1 MKCAKC
7 GAEIRPGCVYCSN
20 CGQEAQIVTEINIL
34 EDDLLRSMLEEEEQ
48 QKTAESG
55 SEIEHGEASGEKKNP
70 DRQPVKRP
78 KTGEVEPQKEKRP
91 QESKKKKKKS
101 RKTLLILLIVLAVAC
116 VAVFGL
122 VQYQHQNSASYQL
135 KKANEAL
142 SQKNYTS
149 ALNYVNHA
157 LQLDTDNQE
166 AMLLQGQIYVQMKDN
181 DQAET
186 VFLQVI
192 DQNPGCAD
200 AYKNLLELYDSMDSY
215 DQILALKEKASDE
228 EILALFDDYL
238 VETPVISP
246 EGGNYNEFPEVTLSV
261 KGKGLKIYYTL
272 DGSTPTSDDT
282 LYEDAFSIE
291 EQGKITL
298 TAVAMDKDGHYSEP
312 VSAKYVIELDAPD
325 TPSVSPDG
333 GTFHQASTVTVHV
346 PSGTTVYYT
355 WGDSTPTRNSARYT
369 GPIDIPEGNNV
380 LSLVAIDENGMSSEV
395 LKCNYI
401 YYPETQAE
409 PTVQEDT
416 EVIE

>member
-7 GAEIRPGCVYCSN
+7 GAEIRPGCVYCSK

-48 QKTAESG
+48 QTETTESQLDIG
-55 SEIEHGEASGEKKNP
+55 AVTASGEQKNS
-70 DRQPVKRP
+70 DRQTVKRP
-78 KTGEVEPQKEKRP
+78 KAGEIETQIERS
-91 QESKKKKKKS
+91 QESKKKN
-101 RKTLLILLIVLAVAC
+101 RRTLLILLIVLAAAC

-122 VQYQHQNSASYQL
+122 VQYQHQNSVSYQL

-142 SQKNYTS
+142 GQKNYTS
-149 ALNYVNHA
+149 ALSYVNHA
-157 LQLDTDNQE
+157 LQLDTDNQK

-192 DQNPGCAD
+192 DQDPDCAD

-228 EILALFDDYL
+228 KILALFDDYL
-238 VETPVISP
+238 VESPTVSP
-246 EGGNYNEFPEVTLSV
+246 EGGNYNEFQEVALSV
-261 KGKGLKIYYTL
+261 KGKGLEIYYTL
-272 DGSTPTSDDT
+272 DGSIPTTDDT
-282 LYEDAFSIE
+282 LYEDAITLD
-291 EQGKITL
+291 EQGKTTL
-298 TAVAMDKDGHYSEP
+298 TAVAVDKDGHYSEP
-312 VSAKYVIELDAPD
+312 VSEKYVIELDAPD
-325 TPSVSPDG
+325 APSVSPDG
-333 GTFHQASTVTVHV
+333 GTFHRASTVTVHV

-355 WGDSTPTRNSARYT
+355 WGDHTPTRNSARYT
-369 GPIDIPEGNNV
+369 GPIDIPEGNNI

-409 PTVQEDT
+409 STVQENT

>member
-55 SEIEHGEASGEKKNP
+55 AEVEYGEASGEKKNP
-70 DRQPVKRP
+70 ARQPAKRQ
-78 KTGEVEPQKEKRP
+78 KAGEAEPQKERRP

-101 RKTLLILLIVLAVAC
+101 RKKLLTLLIVLAVAC

-122 VQYQHQNSASYQL
+122 VQYQHQNSVSYQL

-149 ALNYVNHA
+149 ALSYVNHT

-166 AMLLQGQIYVQMKDN
+166 AMLLQGQIYVQMKDS

-192 DQNPGCAD
+192 DQDPGCAD
-200 AYKNLLELYDSMDSY
+200 AYQCLLELYDSIDSY
-215 DQILALKEKASDE
+215 DQILALKEKAPDQK
-228 EILALFDDYL
+228 ILALFDDYL
-238 VETPVISP
+238 VETPTISP
-246 EGGNYNEFPEVTLSV
+246 EGGNYNEFQDVILSV

-272 DGSTPTSDDT
+272 DGSTPTSNDT
-282 LYEDAFSIE
+282 LYEDAITIE
-291 EQGKITL
+291 KQGKTTL
-298 TAVAMDKDGHYSEP
+298 TAVAMNKDGHYSEP
-312 VSAKYVIELDAPD
+312 VSAKYLIELDAPD

-333 GTFHQASTVTVHV
+333 GTFHRASTVTVHV
-346 PSGTTVYYT
+346 PSETTVYYT
-355 WGDSTPTRNSARYT
+355 WGDSTPTRNSERYT
-369 GPIDIPEGNNV
+369 GPIDIPEGNNI
-380 LSLVAIDENGMSSEV
+380 LSLVAIDENGMASEV

-409 PTVQEDT
+409 PTVQENT

>member
-34 EDDLLRSMLEEEEQ
+34 EDDLLRSMLEEEDQ
-48 QKTAESG
+48 QKTMDSG
-55 SEIEHGEASGEKKNP
+55 NETASMEKKNP
-70 DRQPVKRP
+70 ERQAVKLP
-78 KTGEVEPQKEKRP
+78 KTGEAEPKKERT
-91 QESKKKKKKS
+91 QESKKKKKKN
-101 RKTLLILLIVLAVAC
+101 RKILVILLCMLAAAC

-122 VQYQHQNSASYQL
+122 VQYEHQNSASYQL

-149 ALNYVNHA
+149 ALSYVNHA

-166 AMLLQGQIYVQMKDN
+166 AMLLQGQIYVQMKDT

-192 DQNPGCAD
+192 DQDPSCAD
-200 AYKNLLELYDSMDSY
+200 AYQNLLELYDSMDSY
-215 DQILALKEKASDE
+215 DQILALKEKASDQK
-228 EILALFDDYL
+228 ILALFDDYL
-238 VETPVISP
+238 VEAPVISP

-261 KGKGLKIYYTL
+261 KGKGLEIYYTM

-282 LYEDAFSIE
+282 LYEDAITFE

-298 TAVAMDKDGHYSEP
+298 TAVAMDKEGHYSEP
-312 VSAKYVIELDAPD
+312 VSAKYIIELDAPD
-325 TPSVSPDG
+325 APSVSPDG
-333 GTFHQASTVTVHV
+333 GIFRQASTVTVRV
-346 PSGTTVYYT
+346 PRGTTVYYT
-355 WGDSTPTRNSARYT
+355 WGDTTPTRNSARYT
-369 GPIDIPEGNNV
+369 GPIDIPEGNNI
-380 LSLVAIDENGMSSEV
+380 LSLVAIDENGMSSQV

-409 PTVQEDT
+409 PTVQENT

>member
-48 QKTAESG
+48 QKTAESE
-55 SEIEHGEASGEKKNP
+55 SEIEHGEASGEKKNS

-78 KTGEVEPQKEKRP
+78 KTGEAEPQKEKRP

-101 RKTLLILLIVLAVAC
+101 RKTLVILLIVLAAAC

-142 SQKNYTS
+142 RQKNYTS
-149 ALNYVNHA
+149 ALSYVNHA

-181 DQAET
+181 NQAET

-192 DQNPGCAD
+192 DQDPGCAD

-228 EILALFDDYL
+228 EILALFDAYL

-261 KGKGLKIYYTL
+261 KGKALKIYYTL
-272 DGSTPTSDDT
+272 DGSTPTSGDT

-333 GTFHQASTVTVHV
+333 GTFHQASAVTVHV

-369 GPIDIPEGNNV
+369 GPIDIPEGNNI

>member
-34 EDDLLRSMLEEEEQ
+34 EDDLLRSMLEEEDQ
-48 QKTAESG
+48 QKTMDSG
-55 SEIEHGEASGEKKNP
+55 NETASMEKKNP
-70 DRQPVKRP
+70 ERQAVKLP
-78 KTGEVEPQKEKRP
+78 KTGEAEPKKERT
-91 QESKKKKKKS
+91 QESKKKKKKN
-101 RKTLLILLIVLAVAC
+101 RKILVILLCMLAAAC

-122 VQYQHQNSASYQL
+122 VQYEHQNSASYQL

-149 ALNYVNHA
+149 ALSYVNHA

-166 AMLLQGQIYVQMKDN
+166 AMLLQGQIYVQMKDT

-192 DQNPGCAD
+192 DQDPSCAD
-200 AYKNLLELYDSMDSY
+200 AYQNLLELYDSMDSY
-215 DQILALKEKASDE
+215 DQILALKEKASDQK
-228 EILALFDDYL
+228 ILALFDDYL
-238 VETPVISP
+238 VEAPVISP

-261 KGKGLKIYYTL
+261 KGKGLEIYYTT

-282 LYEDAFSIE
+282 LYEDAITLE

-298 TAVAMDKDGHYSEP
+298 TAVAMDKEGHYSEP
-312 VSAKYVIELDAPD
+312 VSAKYIIELDAPD
-325 TPSVSPDG
+325 APSVSPDG
-333 GTFHQASTVTVHV
+333 GIFRQASTVTVRV
-346 PSGTTVYYT
+346 PRGTTVYYT
-355 WGDSTPTRNSARYT
+355 WGDTTPTRNSARYT
-369 GPIDIPEGNNV
+369 GPIDIPEGNNI
-380 LSLVAIDENGMSSEV
+380 LSLVAIDENGMSSQV

-409 PTVQEDT
+409 PTVQENT

>member
-55 SEIEHGEASGEKKNP
+55 AEVEYGEASGEKKNSA
-70 DRQPVKRP
+70 RQPATRQKA
-78 KTGEVEPQKEKRP
+78 GEAEPQKERRP

-101 RKTLLILLIVLAVAC
+101 RKMLLPFLIVLAVAC

-122 VQYQHQNSASYQL
+122 VQYQHQNSVSYQL

-149 ALNYVNHA
+149 ALSYVNHT

-166 AMLLQGQIYVQMKDN
+166 AMLLQGQIYVQMKDS

-192 DQNPGCAD
+192 DQDPGCAD
-200 AYKNLLELYDSMDSY
+200 AYQCLLELYDSIDSY
-215 DQILALKEKASDE
+215 DQILALKEKAPDQK
-228 EILALFDDYL
+228 ILALFDDYL
-238 VETPVISP
+238 VETPTISP
-246 EGGNYNEFPEVTLSV
+246 EGGNYNEFQDVILSV
-261 KGKGLKIYYTL
+261 KGKGLEIYYTL
-272 DGSTPTSDDT
+272 DGSTPTSNDT
-282 LYEDAFSIE
+282 LYEDAITIE
-291 EQGKITL
+291 KQGKTTL
-298 TAVAMDKDGHYSEP
+298 TAVAMNKDGHYSEP
-312 VSAKYVIELDAPD
+312 VSAKYLIELDAPD

-333 GTFHQASTVTVHV
+333 GTFHRASTVTVHV
-346 PSGTTVYYT
+346 PSETTVYYT
-355 WGDSTPTRNSARYT
+355 WGDSTPTRNSERYT
-369 GPIDIPEGNNV
+369 GPIDIPEGNNI
-380 LSLVAIDENGMSSEV
+380 LSLVAIDENGMASEV

>member
-48 QKTAESG
+48 PKTAE
-55 SEIEHGEASGEKKNP
+55 IENGEASGEKKSP

-78 KTGEVEPQKEKRP
+78 KAGDAEPVKERRP
-91 QESKKKKKKS
+91 QELKKKKKKS
-101 RKTLLILLIVLAVAC
+101 RTTLLILLIVLVAVC

-122 VQYQHQNSASYQL
+122 LQYQHQNSASYQL

-157 LQLDTDNQE
+157 LQLEADNQE

-192 DQNPGCAD
+192 DQDSGCAD

-238 VETPVISP
+238 VETPMISL
-246 EGGNYNEFPEVTLSV
+246 EGGNYNEFQEVTLSV

-282 LYEDAFSIE
+282 LYEDAITIE
-291 EQGKITL
+291 QQGKITL

-312 VSAKYVIELDAPD
+312 ISAKYVIELDAPD

-333 GTFHQASTVTVHV
+333 GTFHQVSTVTVHV

-355 WGDSTPTRNSARYT
+355 WDDSTPTRNSARYT
-369 GPIDIPEGNNV
+369 GPIDIPEGNNI

-409 PTVQEDT
+409 PTAQEDT

>member
-34 EDDLLRSMLEEEEQ
+34 EDDLLRSMLEEEDQ
-48 QKTAESG
+48 QKTMDSG
-55 SEIEHGEASGEKKNP
+55 NETASMEKKNP
-70 DRQPVKRP
+70 ERQAVKLP
-78 KTGEVEPQKEKRP
+78 KTGEAEPKKERT
-91 QESKKKKKKS
+91 QESKKKKKKN
-101 RKTLLILLIVLAVAC
+101 RKILVILLCVLAAAC

-122 VQYQHQNSASYQL
+122 VQYEHQNSASYQL

-149 ALNYVNHA
+149 ALSYVNHA
-157 LQLDTDNQE
+157 LQLDADNQE
-166 AMLLQGQIYVQMKDN
+166 AMLLQGQIYVQMKDT

-192 DQNPGCAD
+192 DQDPSCAD
-200 AYKNLLELYDSMDSY
+200 AYQNLLELYDSMDSY
-215 DQILALKEKASDE
+215 DQILALKEKASDQK
-228 EILALFDDYL
+228 ILALFDDYL
-238 VETPVISP
+238 VEAPVISP

-261 KGKGLKIYYTL
+261 KGKGLEIYYTM

-282 LYEDAFSIE
+282 LYEDAITFE

-298 TAVAMDKDGHYSEP
+298 TAVAMDKEGHYSEP
-312 VSAKYVIELDAPD
+312 VSAKYIIELDAPD
-325 TPSVSPDG
+325 APSVSPDG
-333 GTFHQASTVTVHV
+333 GIFRQASTVTVRV
-346 PSGTTVYYT
+346 PRGTTVYYT
-355 WGDSTPTRNSARYT
+355 WGDTTPTRNSARYT
-369 GPIDIPEGNNV
+369 GPIDIPEGNNI
-380 LSLVAIDENGMSSEV
+380 LSLVAIDENGMSSQV

-409 PTVQEDT
+409 PTVQENT

>member
-48 QKTAESG
+48 QKTAESE
-55 SEIEHGEASGEKKNP
+55 SEIEHGEASGEKKNS

-78 KTGEVEPQKEKRP
+78 KTGEAEPQKEKRP

-101 RKTLLILLIVLAVAC
+101 RKTLVILLIVLAAAC

-142 SQKNYTS
+142 RQKNYTS
-149 ALNYVNHA
+149 ALSYVNHA

-181 DQAET
+181 NQAET

-192 DQNPGCAD
+192 DQDPGCAD

-272 DGSTPTSDDT
+272 DGSTPTSGDT

-333 GTFHQASTVTVHV
+333 GTFHQASAVTVHV

-369 GPIDIPEGNNV
+369 GPIDIPEGNNI